1 MSVQAMGQVMAG
13 SPNTGAVYLCEL
25 MIADSVNDQHD
36 WVFWMS
42 NGNLAL
48 KARVARQTANNA
60 MSTLEGQGVISK
72 LGYTEY
78 GTVKWRWLGGVIYSQ
93 GGVTRDDT
101 CHERRQGVSRE
112 ATIPVTTDDTNPR
125 EPNIT
130 QGEKELLTRAD
141 SVKAIKAIKKERAR

>member
-1 MSVQAMGQVMAG
+1 MSVQAMGQVMAS

-42 NGNLAL
+42 NSNLAL

-60 MSTLEGQGVISK
+60 MSTLEAQGVISK

-78 GTVKWRWLGGVIYSQ
+78 GTVKWRWLGGVIYAQ
-93 GGVTRDDT
+93 GGVTRGDT
-101 CHERRQGVSRE
+101 CHERRQGVSPQ
-112 ATIPVTTDDTNPR
+112 ATKGVITGDTNQS

-130 QGEKELLTRAD
+130 QGEKKTLSRSA
-141 SVKAIKAIKKERAR
+141 SVKAIKAIKKERAE

>member
-1 MSVQAMGQVMAG
+1 MGQVMAS

-42 NGNLAL
+42 NSNLAL

-60 MSTLEGQGVISK
+60 MSTLEAQGVISK

-78 GTVKWRWLGGVIYSQ
+78 GTVKWRWLGGVVYAQ

-112 ATIPVTTDDTNPR
+112 TTIPVTRDDTNPI

-130 QGEKELLTRAD
+130 QGEKKLLTRAD
-141 SVKAIKAIKKERAR
+141 SVKAIKAIKKERANNAIA

>member
-1 MSVQAMGQVMAG
+1 MSVQAMGQVMAS

-42 NGNLAL
+42 NSNLAL

-60 MSTLEGQGVISK
+60 MSTLEAQGVISK

-78 GTVKWRWLGGVIYSQ
+78 GTVKWRWLGGVIYAQ

-101 CHERRQGVSRE
+101 CHERRQTLSPE
-112 ATIPVTTDDTNPR
+112 TTIPVTRGDTNPI

-141 SVKAIKAIKKERAR
+141 SVKAIKAIKKERAK

>member
-1 MSVQAMGQVMAG
+1 MGQVMAS

-42 NGNLAL
+42 NSNLAL
-48 KARVARQTANNA
+48 KARVARETANRA
-60 MSTLEGQGVISK
+60 VVTLEGQGVISK
-72 LGYTEY
+72 VGYTEY

-112 ATIPVTTDDTNPR
+112 ATIPVTRDDTNPSK
-125 EPNIT
+125 PNIT
-130 QGEKELLTRAD
+130 QGEKETLSRSA
-141 SVKAIKAIKKERAR
+141 SVKAIKAIKKERAK

>member
-1 MSVQAMGQVMAG
+1 MSVQAMGQVMAS

-60 MSTLEGQGVISK
+60 MSTLEAQGVISK

-78 GTVKWRWLGGVIYSQ
+78 GTVKWRWLGGVIYAQ

-101 CHERRQGVSRE
+101 CHERRQGVSRG
-112 ATIPVTTDDTNPR
+112 ATIPVTRDDTNPR

-130 QGEKELLTRAD
+130 QGEKKTLSRSD
-141 SVKAIKAIKKERAR
+141 SVKAIKAIKKERAK

>member
-1 MSVQAMGQVMAG
+1 MGQVMAS

-42 NGNLAL
+42 NSNLAL

-60 MSTLEGQGVISK
+60 MSALESQGVISK

-78 GTVKWRWLGGVIYSQ
+78 GTVKWRWLGGVVYAQ

-112 ATIPVTTDDTNPR
+112 TTIPVTRDDTNPI

-130 QGEKELLTRAD
+130 QGEKELLTRSD
-141 SVKAIKAIKKERAR
+141 SVKAIKAIKKERAK

>member
-1 MSVQAMGQVMAG
+1 MSVQAMGQVMAS

-42 NGNLAL
+42 NSNLAL

-60 MSTLEGQGVISK
+60 MSTLEAQGVISK

-78 GTVKWRWLGGVIYSQ
+78 GTVKWRWLGGVIYAQ
-93 GGVTRDDT
+93 GGVTRGDT
-101 CHERRQGVSRE
+101 CHERRQGVS
-112 ATIPVTTDDTNPR
+112 PQTTKGVITGDTNQS

-130 QGEKELLTRAD
+130 QGEKKTLSRSA
-141 SVKAIKAIKKERAR
+141 SVKAIKAIKKERAE